1 MRALVGTW
9 RDRKLLKMFLDLA
22 FGYTANSFNRNWV
35 TNMTYRNTLA
45 ALVVGTLTV
54 FGVGAYAQQSVAPES
69 PHEKE
74 AVKHAKEAIA
84 AGKQGDAAG
93 LVEHAEEA
101 KKHAI
106 MAQKDFSSFNLQNA
120 AKHLD
125 EAITAGKQGDA
136 KVGTTHAEEA
146 VKVLASGAPQDPNQ
160 P

>member
-1 MRALVGTW
+1 
-9 RDRKLLKMFLDLA
+9 MFLDLA

-74 AVKHAKEAIA
+74 AVKHAKEAVVH
-84 AGKQGDAAG
+84 GKQGHADV

-106 MAQKDFSSFNLQNA
+106 MAQKEFTSFTLQNA
-120 AKHLD
+120 VSHLD
-125 EAITAGKQGDA
+125 EAITHGKQGHADVA
-136 KVGTTHAEEA
+136 TTHVEA
-146 VKVLASGAPQDPNQ
+146 ALKVLGSDAPIDPNQ